1 MAECRSERER
11 RARQRG
17 RRRALFVVVAFG
29 VALVSGLTAR
39 ESVQI
44 EWSAESVR
52 VVVEQA
58 GFWGPLIFLAMMTFR
73 FAVLIPSPILLTAS
87 GICFGVV
94 AGTIYGGLG
103 LLLSAL
109 LKFAVAKV
117 AGRESLIA
125 RLPESARGRLAVAHS
140 GLGIGLLGAASSY
153 PVGPAGLIHVGAILS
168 GMRIVPFAVAVGA
181 GSVIRAGTFSYFGNA
196 LTEGDGLA
204 IAAGVLAAAAV
215 VPMLVPPW
223 RSWLVAQVRAP
234 RS

>member
-1 MAECRSERER
+1 MAECRNEPER
-11 RARQRG
+11 RARRRG
-17 RRRALFVVVAFG
+17 RRRALFVVVALG
-29 VALVSGLTAR
+29 LTLVSGFFAR

-58 GFWGPLIFLAMMTFR
+58 GFWGPLIFLVMMTFR

-109 LKFAVAKV
+109 LKFAVAKL

-125 RLPESARGRLAVAHS
+125 RLPESARVRLAVANS
-140 GLGIGLLGAASSY
+140 GVGIGLLGAASSY

-204 IAAGVLAAAAV
+204 IAAGALAAVAV
-215 VPMLVPPW
+215 VPLLVPPW
-223 RSWLVAQVRAP
+223 RNWLVAQVRTP